1 VTARH
6 RTGKARLRRRP
17 GVTARVNWRTA
28 VLVVLLAIGLCA
40 PSAATA
46 RVMQTGIADDAILLS
61 GGPEADAAVQQ
72 WAAMGVDVARIQI
85 SWARVAPTPTS
96 ATPPPGFRPDDPN
109 DPAYSWGVIDQ
120 AVDRLLR
127 AGITPMLMLDG
138 PPPLWGSGN
147 PARGNPRYRPSAPAF
162 ANFAAAVAKR
172 YGAAVQDYILWNE
185 PNLPVWLQPQAD
197 CGKKHCTPVSPNVYR
212 AMVRAAY
219 PAIHAAD
226 PVARVLIGALAP
238 AGGDLKSDN
247 ANMRPLEFLR
257 GLGCF
262 DRTFHA
268 IRKGGCRGFAPAI
281 ADGIAYHPHSTR
293 HAPSQPYAHRD
304 NADLGSLKKL
314 ERLLDRLQRSHRIEG
329 TTKPLSL
336 WLDEYGYQTNPPDKL
351 RGVSPGAQDRYL
363 QQAAYIAWHDPRVVL
378 FAQYLWKDEPA
389 GDGRKY
395 TGWQSGMHFV
405 DGSEKPALAHFDDP
419 IWVDFRDD
427 VVWGQVRPGGV
438 HTVTVQRRIAGGAT
452 DWETIA
458 VVQTG
463 IDGSWQVP
471 TTPVP
476 IARYRSIA
484 EDGTTSAAI
493 VAVPPGLAGEDE
505 VPDALPDDTLVARRI
520 TGTVA
525 GAPIPR
531 SFAGFSMEYWAAQS
545 YLGGTR
551 PNPIFARLMETLAAG
566 GNGAPT
572 IRIGGNSTDETWWNP
587 TGAPRPPGVATDV
600 TPAWLSVLGQ
610 WTRLTR
616 TPMMLGLNLALHDP
630 ANAAAYAQAARG
642 AIPPGLLATFEIG
655 NEPDLYTQPR
665 TFRVGS
671 RVIARGQRRATGY
684 GVADYRAELQEFRG
698 ALQAGAPGAPLSA
711 GGFASAAW
719 EDTEDDVLSQPGPQ
733 PLGFSA
739 HTYAMHTCDRN
750 PHRKKVSFAK
760 ALLGPSALAPPV
772 ARMAQLAAVA
782 QSHGATFRVSEMN
795 SANCGGVHGAS
806 DALASALWGTDV
818 MFALADAGVR
828 GVNFHTFTGALYAPV
843 DFGLNKGH
851 FAGFVHPLFYAML
864 LFNRATPQGSRL
876 LAVGPNAATASL
888 KTWGTVDPAGTRRV
902 VVVNKS
908 PVKTRRLVL
917 RVPGGGARA
926 KVERL
931 VGPSIIATSGIT
943 FGGRGYGTA
952 TSDGKLRG
960 KVRVERVKRGAG
972 AFRIDVPPASA
983 ALVTVRAGR

>member
-1 VTARH
+1 
-6 RTGKARLRRRP
+6 
-17 GVTARVNWRTA
+17 VNWRTA
-28 VLVVLLAIGLCA
+28 VLVVLLAIGLGA
-40 PSAATA
+40 PSAASA
-46 RVMQTGIADDAILLS
+46 RFMQTGIADDAVLLA
-61 GGPEADAAVQQ
+61 GGPVADQAVRD
-72 WAAMGVDVARIQI
+72 WAAEGVDVVRIQV
-85 SWARVAPTPTS
+85 SWARVAPAPR
-96 ATPPPGFRPDDPN
+96 AAFAPPGFRADDPN
-109 DPAYSWGVIDQ
+109 DPAYRWGEIDQ
-120 AVDRLLR
+120 AVDRLVR
-127 AGITPMLMLDG
+127 VGIKPMLMLDG
-138 PPPLWGSGN
+138 PPPLWASGN
-147 PARGNPRYRPSAPAF
+147 PSRRNPRYRPSATAF
-162 ANFAAAVAKR
+162 ANFSAAVAQR
-172 YGAAVQDYILWNE
+172 YSVVVDEYILWNE

-197 CGKKHCTPVSPNVYR
+197 CGKRNCTPVSPNVYR
-212 AMVRAAY
+212 EMVRAAY
-219 PAIHAAD
+219 PAIHSVD

-262 DRTFHA
+262 DHA
-268 IRKGGCRGFAPAI
+268 FRAVKTGGCRGFQPAP

-293 HAPSQPYAHRD
+293 HAPSQPYAHPD
-304 NADLGSLKKL
+304 NADLGSLKKI
-314 ERLLDRLQRSHRIEG
+314 ERLIDRLQRSHRIAG
-329 TTKPLSL
+329 TTAPLGL

-378 FAQYLWKDEPA
+378 FAQYLWQDEPA
-389 GDGRKY
+389 EGGRRY
-395 TGWQSGMHFV
+395 TGWQSGLHFA
-405 DGSEKPALAHFDDP
+405 DGTPKPALAHFDNP

-427 VVWGQVRPGGV
+427 VVWGQVRPGSV
-438 HTVTVQRRIAGGAT
+438 HTVTVQRRVAGGAT
-452 DWETIA
+452 DWETLA
-458 VVQTG
+458 TVPTD
-463 IDGSWQVP
+463 IDGSWQIK

-476 IARYRSIA
+476 IARYRAIA
-484 EDGTTSAAI
+484 EDGTESAAI
-493 VAVPPGLAGEDE
+493 VAVPPGQTSEDE
-505 VPDALPDDTLVARRI
+505 VPDATPDDALVARRI
-520 TGTVA
+520 AGTVA
-525 GAPIPR
+525 GAPVPR
-531 SFAGFSMEYWAAQS
+531 SFAGFSMEYWSAQS

-551 PNPIFARLMETLAAG
+551 PNPIFARLMATLAAG

-587 TGAPRPPGVATDV
+587 TAAPRPAGVATDV
-600 TPAWLSVLGQ
+600 TPASLAVLGQ
-610 WTRLTR
+610 WARLTH
-616 TPMMLGLNLALHDP
+616 TPMMLGLNLALHNA
-630 ANAAAYAQAARG
+630 ANAAAYAQAAFG
-642 AIPPGLLATFEIG
+642 AIPPGLLASFELG

-671 RVIARGQRRATGY
+671 RLIARGQRRPTGFAY
-684 GVADYRAELQEFRG
+684 PDYRSELQTVRAAVE
-698 ALQAGAPGAPLSA
+698 AAAPAAPLAA

-719 EDTEDDVLSQPGPQ
+719 EDNIDDVLSLPGPR

-782 QSHGATFRVSEMN
+782 STHGSTFRVSEMN

-828 GVNFHTFTGALYAPV
+828 GVNFHTFTGAFYAPV
-843 DFGLNKGH
+843 DFGLHKGH
-851 FAGFVHPLFYAML
+851 FAGFVKPLFYAML
-864 LFNRATPQGSRL
+864 LFNRATPQGSRM
-876 LAVGPNAATASL
+876 LAVGPNAPTASL
-888 KTWGTVDPAGTRRV
+888 KTWGTVDRIGTRRV
-902 VVVNKS
+902 VAVNKS
-908 PVKTRRLVL
+908 PVKARRLVL

-931 VGPSIIATSGIT
+931 LGPSITATSGIT
-943 FGGRGYGTA
+943 FGGRSYGDA

-960 KVRVERVKRGAG
+960 KVRIERVERGAG

-983 ALVTVRAGR
+983 ALVTVRAAG